1 MVKVNRVSKK
11 NKTSKK
17 HYSRNN
23 KKNYVKKG
31 GGTKTILQSSKN
43 SLQKEKIETLDNLVK
58 YIKKESLFENAQNT
72 EDDLIKKYLSIINN
86 LFLEQK
92 TKTIDIFYKY
102 NSAGT
107 IYEKE
112 GIPIEDVI
120 LTDDKIICNANAP
133 AGTGINKTKQN
144 IYTSNSNYKN
154 LNSKKLVLDRINDKG
169 NQERFWGSPR
179 ILYSKKQ
186 NIILGING
194 YGNKLII
201 YDIKKSSLKYIE
213 KIIETETQIR
223 DILLSPDEK
232 HLAVLSKTK
241 VYGSNECKVVI
252 YNIERIINDVNN
264 VNNSSSDLD
273 LTIYIVQTFKEVNIE
288 LKPKNSRGYYLTY
301 YKDNTH
307 LILISANKKTL
318 FLFNIVKGT
327 YSSTSNEHEIDCVSP
342 YNKLICSKQNN
353 NKTERVIIN
362 YSIKNNEITIDKYK
376 QINLNQHIEEVN
388 DLPSLVYKLSNDGK
402 FLIIETDKKIWILDI
417 SNDTLKIHFEYFE
430 DNEEKNT
437 SFLSLDNKVLGIIY
451 EDSNKLKLI
460 DIDKNKN
467 KNNNNIGYEKYLKS
481 IEDLKDK
488 EKNKL
493 FCLIVNLFKNKEMIN
508 NLEKRLKYNT
518 LTDYYGRSINKK
530 LNCKIEQIKKGKILL
545 NKNEAES
552 KHTIKI
558 MDRNHNIPKYDYDTV
573 HGAKCDNENINKRI
587 VIDGKKPLI
596 CKKSK
601 SLFGRKFRSSLN
613 KKKGTKS
620 LGKFGRKLDKDWCH
634 KGPCWHKISRLNIS
648 KKPL

>member
-11 NKTSKK
+11 NRTSKK
-17 HYSRNN
+17 HYSRNL
-23 KKNYVKKG
+23 KKG
-31 GGTKTILQSSKN
+31 GGTETILKSSKN
-43 SLQKEKIETLDNLVK
+43 SLQKEKIKTLDSLVN
-58 YIKKESLFENAQNT
+58 YIKKESLFENAQDT

-102 NSAGT
+102 NSLGK
-107 IYEKE
+107 IYENE
-112 GIPIEDVI
+112 GKPIEDII
-120 LTDDKIICNANAP
+120 LTDDKIICNANTP
-133 AGTGINKTKQN
+133 AGTGINNTKQD

-154 LNSKKLVLDRINDKG
+154 LNSKKLFLDRIND
-169 NQERFWGSPR
+169 NVYPERFSCSPR

-186 NIILGING
+186 NIILGIDIFD
-194 YGNKLII
+194 NKLTI
-201 YDIKKSSLKYIE
+201 YDIKKSSLKYIK
-213 KIIETETQIR
+213 KIIETETQII

-252 YNIERIINDVNN
+252 YNIERIINDVNK

-273 LTIYIVQTFKEVNIE
+273 LTKYIVQTFEEVNIE
-288 LKPKNSRGYYLTY
+288 LKSKSLPGYYLTY

-307 LILISANKKTL
+307 LIIISADKKEL
-318 FLFNIVKGT
+318 FLFNIVEGT
-327 YSSTSNEHEIDCVSP
+327 YSLTSNEHEIDCVSP

-353 NKTERVIIN
+353 NKTERIIIN
-362 YSIKNNEITIDKYK
+362 YSIKNNKITIDKDK
-376 QINLNQHIEEVN
+376 QINLNQHIKGVN

-402 FLIIETDKKIWILDI
+402 FLIIESYKENIWILDI

-430 DNEEKNT
+430 VNRKKKR
-437 SFLSLDNKVLGIIY
+437 SFISLDNQVLGIIY
-451 EDSNKLKLI
+451 QDSNKLKLI

-467 KNNNNIGYEKYLKS
+467 KNNNDNEYEKYLKS
-481 IEDLKDK
+481 IKDLEDK

-493 FCLIVNLFKNKEMIN
+493 FCLIVNLFKNKEMVDI
-508 NLEKRLKYNT
+508 LEKELGYNT
-518 LTDYYGRSINKK
+518 LTDNHGRSINKK
-530 LNCKIEQIKKGKILL
+530 LNCKIEQIKKGKIVL

-552 KHTIKI
+552 TKVYGTNKF
-558 MDRNHNIPKYDYDTV
+558 PKYEYDTV
-573 HGAKCDNENINKRI
+573 HGAKCDKKNINERI
-587 VIDGKKPLI
+587 TINGKELI

-601 SLFGRKFRSSLN
+601 SLLGRKIKSSL
-613 KKKGTKS
+613 KKKEGTKS

-634 KGPCWHKISRLNIS
+634 ENPCWHKLSTLNKISRKLKRQKNNN
-648 KKPL
+648 